1 MIIAYLLIR
10 RPNAKCLFINENGDN
25 LVDKTKIICIS
36 VGIVIMLVCLVS
48 FSHSKSPYE
57 LFTSSFGMMA
67 IIYGFFWDD
76 KKVNETPT
84 NYSPVSRNS
93 VFYHVNKKLS
103 VTVNYFLA
111 MSLVFFFQW
120 LFWIYIFLIRQ
131 IHVEEDVISVFMFN
145 FLLTFSFFIQIRES
159 DIKYIGKRR
168 K

>member
-1 MIIAYLLIR
+1 MVIAYLLIHR
-10 RPNAKCLFINENGDN
+10 LNAKYLFINENGDN
-25 LVDKTKIICIS
+25 LVDKTKVICIS
-36 VGIVIMLVCLVS
+36 LGIVIMLVCLVS
-48 FSHSKSPYE
+48 FSQSKSPYE

-67 IIYGFFWDD
+67 IIYGFYRDE
-76 KKVNETPT
+76 KVNKTPP

-93 VFYHVNKKLS
+93 VFYHINKKLS
-103 VTVNYFLA
+103 VTVDYFLA

-120 LFWIYIFLIRQ
+120 LFWIYIFLIGQ

-168 K
+168 E